1 MAQKY
6 SEAVHEGRQNDPAQL
21 KGNRD
26 GPGRQKLTRTANNSR
41 HQPFAALSLVGI
53 GQSSQ
58 WLFESHHNFEGAR
71 GFTFLLG
78 RLRCQSQAPLARAIC
93 SSNGTYRI
101 RRVSRN
107 PTSINRL
114 DRWSNSDSA
123 RGNDAPDP
131 GQSILGKGL
140 MFRNSTADLVR
151 FELPN
156 EVGLF
161 TSPWSASDRIG
172 RRMLAG
178 VVR

>member
-78 RLRCQSQAPLARAIC
+78 RLRCQSQAPLARANMFFKWNVPD
-93 SSNGTYRI
+93 S
-101 RRVSRN
+101 
-107 PTSINRL
+107 TSFQE
-114 DRWSNSDSA
+114 SD
-123 RGNDAPDP
+123 
-131 GQSILGKGL
+131 
-140 MFRNSTADLVR
+140 ADQ
-151 FELPN
+151 P
-156 EVGLF
+156 
-161 TSPWSASDRIG
+161 P
-172 RRMLAG
+172 
-178 VVR
+178 